1 MLASGYNMWYDIKNN
16 PESGDGRNMEQKKSK
31 RTVWQ
36 TICLVFGVIKKVI
49 YNIGLWIFRLRR
61 FWMAAPV
68 VYAAIQLAMY
78 SNEHLPEYVGIDLQ
92 ETGEFAQVIS
102 RELAV
107 KGPLAVTA
115 ACLLLMFFTRK
126 TLYPWLISIF
136 SLALPLLLLLT
147 NVFPA

>member
-1 MLASGYNMWYDIKNN
+1 
-16 PESGDGRNMEQKKSK
+16 MEQNKKSAK
-31 RTVWQ
+31 TVWQ
-36 TICLVFGVIKKVI
+36 SVCHVFGVIKKVI

-78 SNEHLPEYVGIDLQ
+78 SNEHLPEYVGINLQ
-92 ETGEFAQVIS
+92 ETGEFAEVIT
-102 RELAV
+102 REMAV

-115 ACLLLMFFTRK
+115 ACLLLMFFSRK
-126 TLYPWLISIF
+126 ALYPWLISVF
-136 SLALPLLLLLT
+136 SLVLPLLLLFT